1 MTLKFDKN
9 ENGEITVSVTEGTSV
24 LEFSYIAMVK
34 QLLNKN
40 VPSVEFTDMILEDE
54 KAQITTLF
62 QKIAII
68 AKPEEDNSTEAT
80 EQF

>member
-9 ENGEITVSVTEGTSV
+9 ENGEIIVSVTEGTSI
-24 LEFSYIAMVK
+24 LEFSYIAMIK
-34 QLLNKN
+34 QLLNKK
-40 VPSVEFTDMILEDE
+40 VPSVEFTDKILEDE
-54 KAQITTLF
+54 KTQITTLF
-62 QKIAII
+62 EKIAKI